1 MFRVGVL
8 GPLHVEQDGVAV
20 AVPGAKQRLLLAAL
34 LLNRGR
40 VLSREALVDILWD
53 DAPPP
58 AAARTVTT
66 HVIRLRRL
74 LGDAGGLIQTRP
86 AGYQIAADDLS
97 VDLDLFRKRV
107 SGGRAAA
114 VAADWSAAAGQFAE
128 ALELVRG
135 TVLQDLPACRFQGE
149 WAAALTE
156 ECLQAREQRFDAAL
170 HAGLA
175 PAGLLPEL
183 RLMVR
188 SHPLRERFHEQ
199 LMLALHRSGQTAE
212 ALAAFRDAREAMV
225 GELGV
230 EPGPALQQLHQLLL
244 AGPPPSAP
252 DPSAPSSPDP
262 PALELT
268 GSQLPADTRLFTGR
282 SGELARLARFP
293 AGIAVIHGMGGVGKT
308 ALATRFAHR
317 VSERFPDGQLFAD
330 LHGHSPG
337 RPPAASGDVLEF
349 LLRSLGVAVHT
360 LPRDLDQRAA
370 LYRSRL
376 AGTRTIILLDNAA
389 DTAQVRPLLPGTGEC
404 LVLVTSRSRLTGLD
418 DAITVPLDVLPHED
432 AIGLI
437 QSVAG
442 ADRAPAEDPAVAEL
456 AQQCGYLPLA
466 LRIVSARLRHQRS
479 LTAADLVEDLRE
491 GQLRLGRLQDDD
503 RDVVSVIGASWDRL
517 PAADRRLLQLLCQVP
532 GTDVGW
538 YAAAHL
544 ADVDLGTAR
553 ELLHSLADRSM
564 LIEHR
569 PGRYRVHDLVRSY
582 ALYAAGDDVDRAA
595 ALTRL
600 ASYFQ
605 YAARAASDWIVLLTD
620 PAEPAVP
627 HGPVP
632 GFGTQDLAMGWLTT
646 ELENIV
652 ALVEQ
657 QDVEPAAR
665 AGCVASI
672 GPYLFHEEL
681 VDLGLTLHS
690 AAVELTRAMGSRLD
704 EASALVSL
712 GRLTKMSGDVM
723 ASAGL
728 FDAALDLYREEGSR
742 LGAANA
748 ISEIG
753 RAKIGA
759 GDLAAGHDLMRE
771 ALALFTELDDR
782 AGRTYT
788 LWGLGRILPLVSGDQ
803 AGGIDLLTEALENYT
818 AHGDR
823 RNAARVLVHLGTVRM
838 EQGKPQAAAD
848 LLIRSLTVLRETG
861 DDGGARE
868 AWWTLG
874 QVHLTTGDYPAAAEA
889 AEHMAGL
896 CRKAGDAVQE
906 GQALWLLG
914 RVHLANGDHLRSL
927 AVLRKAHDML
937 GAAGYPA
944 GEGFTLLAIGKAQ
957 LAGDD
962 PAAGASLDEALRRL
976 RSLGEVQGQAEAL
989 NALALAAVRDG
1000 QLEAAA
1006 GHSREALELARQAG
1020 SLRDEATALE
1030 GLASCAPPGGGL
1042 DELRAAVA
1050 LYERIGG
1057 LGAKRA
1063 AAALEMA
1070 EKPAGDYALPGPR
1083 APGGTRA
1090 NPVDG

>member
-1 MFRVGVL
+1 MVRIGVL

-34 LLNRGR
+34 LLNSGR
-40 VLSREALVDILWD
+40 VLSRNALVDILWD
-53 DAPPP
+53 DDPPA

-74 LGDAGGLIQTRP
+74 LGDAAGLIQTRP
-86 AGYQIAADDLS
+86 AGYRIAADDLS
-97 VDLDLFRKRV
+97 LDLDLFRQRV

-114 VAADWSAAAGQFAE
+114 AAADWSAAAGQFAE

-135 TVLQDLPACRFQGE
+135 TALQDLPDCRFQRE
-149 WAAALTE
+149 WAATLTE
-156 ECLQAREQRFDAAL
+156 ECLQVSEQRFDAAL

-188 SHPLRERFHEQ
+188 SYPLHERFHEQ
-199 LMLALHRSGQTAE
+199 LMLTLHRSGQTAE
-212 ALAAFRDAREAMV
+212 ALAAFRDAREVMV

-230 EPGPALQQLHQLLL
+230 EPGLALQQLHQLLL
-244 AGPPPSAP
+244 AGAVPPVA
-252 DPSAPSSPDP
+252 DP

-268 GSQLPADTRLFTGR
+268 GSQLPADSRLFTGR
-282 SGELARLARFP
+282 SGELAELARFP

-308 ALATRFAHR
+308 ALATRFAHS
-317 VSERFPDGQLFAD
+317 VSDRFPDGQLFAD

-337 RPPAASGDVLEF
+337 RPPAASDDVLEF

-370 LYRSRL
+370 FYRSRL
-376 AGTRTIILLDNAA
+376 AGTRTLILLDNAA
-389 DTAQVRPLLPGTGEC
+389 DTAQLRPLLPGTGEC

-418 DAITVPLDVLPHED
+418 DAITVPLDVLPQES

-442 ADRAPAEDPAVAEL
+442 ADRAPVEDPAVAEL

-466 LRIVSARLRHQRS
+466 LRIVSARLRHQPS
-479 LTAADLVEDLRE
+479 LTPADLVEDLRD
-491 GQLRLGRLQDDD
+491 GRLRLRRLQDDD
-503 RDVVSVIGASWDRL
+503 RDLASVIGASWDRL
-517 PAADRRLLQLLCQVP
+517 PAADRRLLQLLCHVP

-582 ALYAAGDDVDRAA
+582 AQSAAGIDVDRAA

-600 ASYFQ
+600 AGYYR
-605 YAARAASDWIVLLTD
+605 YAARAASDWIALLTD
-620 PAEPAVP
+620 PIEPAAP

-632 GFGTQDLAMGWLTT
+632 DFGTQDLAMSWLTT
-646 ELENIV
+646 ELADIV

-657 QDVEPAAR
+657 EDVDPAAR
-665 AGCVASI
+665 AGCVAGI

-681 VDLGLTLHS
+681 VDLGMTLHS
-690 AAVELTRAMGSRLD
+690 TALELTRAVGSRLD

-723 ASAGL
+723 ASTGL
-728 FDAALDLYREEGSR
+728 FEAALDLYRAEGSR

-753 RAKIGA
+753 RAKIGV
-759 GDLAAGHDLMRE
+759 GDLATGHNLMRE
-771 ALALFTELDDR
+771 ALALFTELNDQP
-782 AGRTYT
+782 GRTYT
-788 LWGLGRILPLVSGDQ
+788 LWGLGRALPLVAGDQ
-803 AGGIDLLTEALENYT
+803 AGGIDLLTEALESYT
-818 AHGDR
+818 GHGDR
-823 RNAARVLVHLGTVRM
+823 RNAARVLVHLGTVHM
-838 EQGKPQAAAD
+838 EQGNPQAAAD
-848 LLIRSLTVLRETG
+848 LLIRSLTVLRQTG

-874 QVHLTTGDYPAAAEA
+874 QVHLTTGDYLAAAEA
-889 AEHMAGL
+889 AEQMASL
-896 CRKAGDAVQE
+896 CRKAGDVVQE

-914 RVHLANGDHLRSL
+914 RVHLASGDHERSL
-927 AVLRKAHDML
+927 VVLRKAHDMFRE
-937 GAAGYPA
+937 AGYPA

-962 PAAGASLDEALRRL
+962 PAAGASLEEALSRL

-989 NALALAAVRDG
+989 NSLALTAVRDG
-1000 QLEAAA
+1000 QLEAAV
-1006 GHSREALELARQAG
+1006 GRSREALELARQAG
-1020 SLRDEATALE
+1020 SLRDEAAALE

-1050 LYERIGG
+1050 IYERIGG
-1057 LGAKRA
+1057 PEAKRA
-1063 AAALEMA
+1063 TAALEMA
-1070 EKPAGDYALPGPR
+1070 ERAAERPA
-1083 APGGTRA
+1083 
-1090 NPVDG
+1090 